1 MRSYLSRGERRG
13 LSLPE
18 MMVTLV
24 LLGIVAGG
32 IMTIVMRQQQFYRS
46 ATEVIDTRQQI
57 RQAVAVVPVD
67 VRGVSS
73 VGSDIL
79 EMTDSSLFVRGN
91 IGSAVMCSHTNS
103 GSGST
108 ITIPP
113 TDLSG
118 GKYFT
123 TFLTRP
129 KLNDVVLIFDD
140 KAPGNQDDDWVP
152 YTISGIDSTLVGCT
166 SFTDAVNDATRY
178 RYTYALSTQ
187 LSATIIDGA
196 PIRFARQVKYSLYQ
210 SPSDALW
217 WMGYRECRGNGSS
230 CTAIQPVAGPYRQ
243 YAAGDTLNSGLSFV
257 YRDST
262 GVPTTTPT
270 MVARVELFVRGKT
283 QSPVALGGGK
293 TSAVYRD
300 YQKVT
305 IALRNR
311 Q

>member
-24 LLGIVAGG
+24 LLSIVAGG
-32 IMTIVMRQQQFYRS
+32 IMAIVMRQQQFYRS

-91 IGSAVMCSHTNS
+91 IGSAVMCSHSNS

-129 KLNDVVLIFDD
+129 KVNDVLLIFDD
-140 KAPGNQDDDWVP
+140 KGVGNQDDDWVP

-166 SFTDAVNDATRY
+166 SFTDAVNDVSRY

-187 LSATIIDGA
+187 LSPTIIDGA
-196 PIRFARQVKYSLYQ
+196 PIRMARQVKYSLYQ
-210 SPSDALW
+210 SPSDQLW
-217 WMGYRECRGNGSS
+217 WMGYRECRGDGSS
-230 CTAIQPVAGPYRQ
+230 CSGIQPVAGPYRQ
-243 YAAGDTLNSGLSFV
+243 YAAGDTLNSGISFV

-262 GVPTTTPT
+262 GVKTTDPKL
-270 MVARVELFVRGKT
+270 VARIELFVRGKT

-293 TSAVYRD
+293 TNAVYRD